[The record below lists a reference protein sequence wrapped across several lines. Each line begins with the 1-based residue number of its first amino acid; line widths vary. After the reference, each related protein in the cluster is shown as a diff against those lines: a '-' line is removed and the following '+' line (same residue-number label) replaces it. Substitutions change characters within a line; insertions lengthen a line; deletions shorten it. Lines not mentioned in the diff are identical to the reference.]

1 MRSTVFALVTATTAI
16 CFFGAAGSASAGQGE
31 TVCTWGGTPAAPT
44 GVATFSP
51 GITNTPS
58 TGPVQFTATGYFEP
72 GHTCALNTAFHAK
85 VTGLPHVVRVEGQPG
100 VAGTALALLY
110 DADGNVVGS
119 DQAQFLTTVANES
132 DPGFMSCGTPQGLT
146 EGFWSDTVE
155 LFASR

>member
-1 MRSTVFALVTATTAI
+1 VL
-16 CFFGAAGSASAGQGE
+16 AGSG
-31 TVCTWGGTPAAPT
+31 CTGKLTY
-44 GVATFSP
+44 
-51 GITNTPS
+51 
-58 TGPVQFTATGYFEP
+58 TGYFEP

-85 VTGLPHVVRVEGQPG
+85 VTGLPRVVRVEGQPG